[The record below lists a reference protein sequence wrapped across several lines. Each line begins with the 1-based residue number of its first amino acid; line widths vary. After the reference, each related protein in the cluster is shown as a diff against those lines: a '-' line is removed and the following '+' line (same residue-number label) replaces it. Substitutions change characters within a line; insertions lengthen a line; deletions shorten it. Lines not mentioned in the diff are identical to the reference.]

1 MTPDPAPP
9 SADKPDNPE
18 DDART
23 EQAKR
28 VVAEY
33 VSELREILRKLRKLF
48 N

>member
-1 MTPDPAPP
+1 M
-9 SADKPDNPE
+9 E
-18 DDART
+18 DDDVRT

-28 VVAEY
+28 VVTEY